1 MSKVCIDEIQIYNFK
16 FFNEQDP
23 IKLGGKHLLLF
34 GENGSGKSSVY
45 WSLYT
50 LFEASVKYDVED
62 IKKYFRHSSESEES
76 LLNIHAEP
84 IYTGESIFY
93 DSFIK
98 VTTTDNPPV
107 NYEVSLLDTTI
118 STNPNAVEVNQ
129 ASDFLN
135 YKVLY
140 KFQDFWNG
148 EPIDLAKIFT
158 GYILPYVKFPLFD
171 IWRDGTLQP
180 RTNAIE
186 MWQEINTGPGTTTNA
201 KGKIIQVYK
210 YSQENQQFDR
220 FSTHFES
227 QMQDLIDF
235 INVNAPSIL
244 KKLGYDIDFELRYS
258 PHTHQKVDVNY
269 YCNPFKIQ
277 LVITSYLGNP
287 VPIHRPQSFL
297 NEAKI
302 TAIAIAIR
310 LTVLRKRINE
320 EAPDLLKFIVFDDVM
335 ISLDMN
341 NRDKLIDFLLDEEN
355 KFTNDYQLI
364 FLTHDKNLYD
374 FVAFKIKKLHDPKQW
389 VFKEMYSGK
398 DETTN
403 REYPILIDS
412 DLEFIDKAKKYY
424 KAKDYT
430 ASSIFIRKELEKI
443 VNERLPDELK
453 YKSDG
458 SFLSLQTLWG
468 NMVSRYSAL
477 NNPISDEIKQC
488 FEETKLMVLNPQ
500 AHFQNISM
508 PIYKVELDKAFQ
520 LINDIKTQYP
530 VPKLTLLLTKGM
542 ELQFKH
548 TTANYTFDFEL
559 LSDFYIDE
567 LDGATMQT
575 YPKCKVLTWQHEG
588 TVFHVPAQNKTL
600 NQTEIDACQK
610 REDKLD
616 RLIANLKRDNVL
628 NITDEM
634 FIDNT
639 SIKNS
644 IWSLKDI
651 IDKSGITI

>member
-50 LFEASVKYDVED
+50 LFEASVKYDVEE
-62 IKKYFRHSSESEES
+62 IKKYFRHSSVSEES
-76 LLNIHAEP
+76 LLNIHAES

-98 VTTTDNPPV
+98 VTTTSTPPV
-107 NYEVSLLDTTI
+107 NYEVSLLNTTI

-158 GYILPYVKFPLFD
+158 GYILPYVKFSSFD
-171 IWRDGTLQP
+171 IWRDETLQP

-186 MWQEINTGPGTTTNA
+186 MWQEINIGPGTTTNA

-210 YSQENQQFDR
+210 DSQENQQFDR

-258 PHTHQKVDVNY
+258 EHTHQKVDVNY

-355 KFTNDYQLI
+355 KFTKDYQLI

-374 FVAFKIKKLHDPKQW
+374 FVAFKIKKLHDPKEW

-443 VNERLPDELK
+443 VNERLPNELK

-468 NMVSRYSAL
+468 NMVNRYSAL
-477 NNPISDEIKQC
+477 KNPISDEIKQC

-500 AHFQNISM
+500 AHFQHISM

-567 LDGATMQT
+567 SDGATIQK

-600 NQTEIDACQK
+600 NQTEIDVCQK
-610 REDKLD
+610 REDKLN